1 MSSDT
6 IFAPITGV
14 GGAVV
19 VVRISGKNCIDVFEH
34 LGLLSDVFISKPNY
48 LMRAKIVCDGEFV
61 DDAMVVF
68 FKSPNSFTGDDTV
81 ELNLH
86 ASRFVLKRVLDVL
99 SGIPSF
105 RHAGNGE
112 FAKMAFLNGKID
124 IIESEGINELIRAE
138 SQQQHRLASRLL
150 AGGVSGEYEEIRKE
164 VLGMMMIVESLID
177 FSDEDV
183 PDGIFN
189 DIEFKIKRLREMFT
203 GFLSENHKTER
214 VSSGIIVPVVG
225 LPNAGKSSLMNCLM
239 RRDVSI
245 VSSIAGTTRDVVTH
259 ECEIGGFK
267 VRLFDTAGFNVNAD
281 NEIEIEGI
289 NRARDVI
296 KCSDL
301 CIILIDVHSNID
313 DVLMQF
319 SEIVFDNSMKK
330 VFVLNKID
338 SINIER
344 LGEVKLLFANVLKVG
359 CDEFVLVSAKNS
371 DIGDL
376 VDRITVFFKEN
387 MYIEKPMLFN
397 ERHRSIAIAIM
408 KIIDNFDTR
417 KPIELLG
424 EDLRMIAKLLGQVTG
439 RVVVDDVLGEIFSKF
454 CIGK

>member
-6 IFAPITGV
+6 IFAPITGI
-14 GGAVV
+14 GGAVA
-19 VVRISGKNCIDVFEH
+19 VVRVSGKNCIDVFEH
-34 LGLLSDVFISKPNY
+34 LGLLGEVFVSRPNY

-68 FKSPNSFTGDDTV
+68 FKAPNSFTGEDTV

-86 ASRFVLKRVLDVL
+86 ASRFVLKKILDVL
-99 SGIPSF
+99 SGIPNF

-150 AGGVSGEYEEIRKE
+150 AGGVSEEYEEIRKE
-164 VLGMMMIVESLID
+164 VLGMMTIVESLID
-177 FSDEDV
+177 FSDEDI
-183 PDGIFN
+183 PDGIF
-189 DIEFKIKRLREMFT
+189 DEIGLKVDRLKKMFA

-214 VSSGIIVPVVG
+214 VFSGIVVPVVG
-225 LPNAGKSSLMNCLM
+225 LPNAGKSSLMNCLV

-267 VRLFDTAGFNVNAD
+267 VKLFDTAGFNVNAD
-281 NEIEIEGI
+281 NEIETEGI
-289 NRARDVI
+289 NRARGVI

-301 CIILIDVHSNID
+301 CIILIDVNSDIN
-313 DVLMQF
+313 DVLIQF
-319 SEIVFDNSMKK
+319 SDFLFDDSIKK

-338 SINIER
+338 TVNIE
-344 LGEVKLLFANVLKVG
+344 KLDEIKMLFASTLKVDCG
-359 CDEFVLVSAKNS
+359 ELVSISAKS
-371 DIGDL
+371 GDVGDL
-376 VDRITVFFKEN
+376 VARIAAFFKKN

-408 KIIDNFDTR
+408 KIVDNFDTA